1 MAATAVRGVFTANL
15 KIRRKPHQGGWV
27 RRSRTFAAACGSGKN
42 KTVGFVQPPSDR
54 QMNLTPKPLHSP
66 PLIIDG
72 LPAAKQLPLQ
82 EKASRRHKVHPRPQ
96 YAAGIYHTAKP
107 YFIVLCTISY
117 SVRHISFIYCSCV
130 SAVS

>member
-27 RRSRTFAAACGSGKN
+27 RRSRTVAAACGSGKN

-72 LPAAKQLPLQ
+72 LPAAKSFLCGKKLPVGTRYTRDLNMPQ
-82 EKASRRHKVHPRPQ
+82 AYITRRSR
-96 YAAGIYHTAKP
+96 
-107 YFIVLCTISY
+107 IS
-117 SVRHISFIYCSCV
+117 
-130 SAVS
+130 